1 MSCISAYTLLPAG
14 SNCLTPG
21 KLFDAAPSGAALS
34 GAALS
39 GAALS
44 GAALS
49 GAALSGAALS
59 GAALSGAFRRVRL
72 LLNYIN
78 QTHLYTH
85 PEFSGF
91 VCFVVGK

>member
-21 KLFDAAPSGAALS
+21 KLFDAAP
-34 GAALS
+34 S